1 MSVCPPV
8 RRPNYPG
15 CDQPCRPPN
24 PDRWALNGRPSLRLS
39 RLMNFRDPAYSAGI
53 QRIKRGR
60 LFRSSVPWDADEA
73 DARVLAEDL
82 GIKTILDLR
91 MPVEIQGPELG
102 PLRSYASI
110 NTVSAP
116 MLNKF
121 SELANLFCGY
131 LSCCGR
137 LNVCWGGCSHG
148 KAGIK
153 EKIVPA
159 VSARG
164 LLGMYTQLLD
174 HNPQRVKRALQLY
187 TDEANFPI
195 LVHCTQGKDRTGL
208 IIALVL
214 LMAGAPVEGII
225 EDYNMSEEWSKEMH
239 QKLVGVTSRTEN
251 TVDPLLARAPKGMME
266 AILAHLNVRYGSAE
280 EYLDRIGFDA
290 SMRERVR
297 ANVAEGA

>member
-1 MSVCPPV
+1 
-8 RRPNYPG
+8 
-15 CDQPCRPPN
+15 
-24 PDRWALNGRPSLRLS
+24 
-39 RLMNFRDPAYSAGI
+39 MNFRDPAYSVGI

-60 LFRSSVPWDADEA
+60 IFRSSIPWDADEA

-91 MPVEIQGPELG
+91 MPVEIHGPEPG

-110 NTVSAP
+110 KTVNAP

-121 SELANLFCGY
+121 KELANLFCGY

-137 LNVCWGGCSHG
+137 LSVCLGGCSRG

-153 EKIVPA
+153 ASIVPA

-174 HNPQRVKRALQLY
+174 NNHQKVKRALQLY
-187 TDEANFPI
+187 TEEANYPI
-195 LVHCTQGKDRTGL
+195 LVHCTQGKDRTGI

-214 LMAGAPVEGII
+214 IMAGAPVEGII
-225 EDYNMSEEWSKEMH
+225 EDYNMSEEWSEEMH

-266 AILAHLNVRYGSAE
+266 ATLAHLNLRYGSVE
-280 EYLDRIGFDA
+280 EYLDHIGFNA
-290 SMRERVR
+290 SMREQVR
-297 ANVAEGA
+297 ANVAEGAA